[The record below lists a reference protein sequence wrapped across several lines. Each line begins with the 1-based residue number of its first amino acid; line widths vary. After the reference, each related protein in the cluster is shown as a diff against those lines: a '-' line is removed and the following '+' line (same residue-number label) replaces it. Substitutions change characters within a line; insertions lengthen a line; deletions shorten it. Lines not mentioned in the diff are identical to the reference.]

1 MDFKFEI
8 LKDQN
13 LLIQQR
19 SGLYTIQGLMDTV
32 KKCQEDPNYS
42 NQLDMLSDF
51 RKVSFNFDIKIFE
64 DFIKKYS
71 ETNYL
76 KSKFAIIVENPE
88 NTALATIWEYTIK
101 QQYVKLFSTVKGA
114 CNWLNVDY
122 KIVKEYFD

>member
-8 LKDQN
+8 LKEQN

-19 SGLYTIQGLMDTV
+19 SGLYTIKALMETV
-32 KKCQEDPNYS
+32 QQCQTHPDYS
-42 NQLDMLSDF
+42 DKLGMLSDF

-64 DFIKKYS
+64 DFIKRYS

-76 KSKFAIIVENPE
+76 KAKFAIIVENPE

-122 KIVKEYFD
+122 SIVKEYFD